1 MMDSDVECYS
11 GSMYAEKPTAFMRD
25 GKRHLVATVLAEKLL
40 ENGKCFLVRTEEGL
54 HFQLF
59 YDVILDHWEVS
70 DL

>member
-1 MMDSDVECYS
+1 MMNQEVECYS
-11 GSMYAEKPTAFMRD
+11 GSMYADKPVAFSHD
-25 GKRHLVATVLAEKLL
+25 GKKYHVAAVLAEKLL

-59 YDVILDHWEVS
+59 YDVTLDHWEVS